1 MQVWFLFLYFDEKK
15 CRRRMVARAAH
26 KAVLCATIRRTEWQ
40 KQCYP
45 SCISRVSFVYLS

>member
-1 MQVWFLFLYFDEKK
+1 
-15 CRRRMVARAAH
+15 MVARAAH

>member
-1 MQVWFLFLYFDEKK
+1 
-15 CRRRMVARAAH
+15 MVARAAH

-45 SCISRVSFVYLS
+45 SYISRKI